1 MKIKATLFAVLAL
14 VVLTGIHNPVGVPD
28 AFAQST
34 RQVGGTDALT
44 AIDGALGKERITSKQ
59 AQVLRD
65 AVNNQKATVTVDAQG
80 ALVLG
85 QDLAAAGLFG
95 SGFTASQV
103 AVAGFI
109 VAGVAVL
116 VSGTGSTGTVA
127 TTGTTGTT
135 GTTK

>member
-1 MKIKATLFAVLAL
+1 VKIKATLFAVLAL
-14 VVLTGIHNPVGVPD
+14 VVLTGIHNPVGVSD

-34 RQVGGTDALT
+34 SQVGGTDALT
-44 AIDGALGKERITSKQ
+44 AIDGALKEKRITAQQ
-59 AQVLRD
+59 AQTLTD
-65 AVNNQKATVTVDAQG
+65 AVKNQKATVTVNAQK

-109 VAGVAVL
+109 LGGAAVL
-116 VSGTGSTGTVA
+116 VSGNGSTGTVA

-135 GTTK
+135 AK

>member
-14 VVLTGIHNPVGVPD
+14 VVLTGIHNPVGVSD

-34 RQVGGTDALT
+34 SQVSGTDALK
-44 AIDGALGKERITSKQ
+44 AIDGALKGNRITDKQ
-59 AQVLRD
+59 AQTLRD
-65 AVNNQKATVTVDAQG
+65 AVNKQSATVTVNAQTG

-95 SGFTASQV
+95 SGFTAGQV

-109 VAGVAVL
+109 IAGAAVL
-116 VSGTGSTGTVA
+116 VSGDGSTGTVA

-135 GTTK
+135 K

>member
-14 VVLTGIHNPVGVPD
+14 VVLTGIHNPVGMSD

-34 RQVGGTDALT
+34 AQVGGLEAERAINAALQQGKIT
-44 AIDGALGKERITSKQ
+44 AQQ
-59 AQVLRD
+59 AQTLTN
-65 AVNNQKATVTVDAQG
+65 AVRTREALVTVDAQTR

-95 SGFTASQV
+95 SGFTGTQA
-103 AVAGFI
+103 AVAAFI
-109 VAGVAVL
+109 IAGAAVL
-116 VSGTGSTGTVA
+116 VSGDGSTGTVA

-135 GTTK
+135 AK

>member
-14 VVLTGIHNPVGVPD
+14 VVLTGIHNPVGVSD

-34 RQVGGTDALT
+34 SQVGGKDALT
-44 AIDGALGKERITSKQ
+44 AIDTALGKERITSKQ

-95 SGFTASQV
+95 SFTAGQV

-135 GTTK
+135 K